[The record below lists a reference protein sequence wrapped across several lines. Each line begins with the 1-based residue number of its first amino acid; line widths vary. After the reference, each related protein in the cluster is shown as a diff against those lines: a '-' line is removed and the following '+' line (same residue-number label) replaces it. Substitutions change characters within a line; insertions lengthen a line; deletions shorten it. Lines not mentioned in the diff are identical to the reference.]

1 MNDTDSR
8 TFRRLLV
15 VAARG
20 LACVGSCVAS
30 LAAVACGGAD
40 KPAVAADSVQSQTV
54 RVEKIQHE
62 ECKESG
68 NRVDALDTNGDG
80 KPDIRRVYS
89 GSQELCRIV
98 DLNGDGKT
106 DMYEYFD
113 AGGTVRRREFCYDD
127 SGDVNAVEHYE
138 KGRLVSREFDAA
150 GRRRID
156 TWDTFD
162 PSAPLDP
169 KTGRPAHPVHR
180 ERDTTGDGKIDQW
193 WTWNGDKVTIAIDR
207 TGDGKPDPETAIVLG
222 ADNSIQTPPPAPD
235 SAVAP
240 ASAVPT
246 SAAASSGSGPVA
258 SGASGAP
265 PAAPATDG
273 GQK

>member
-1 MNDTDSR
+1 MNDTDSKA
-8 TFRRLLV
+8 FRPLLG
-15 VAARG
+15 AGAR
-20 LACVGSCVAS
+20 AVSCVAA
-30 LAAVACGGAD
+30 LALPLALSGCGGAD
-40 KPAVAADSVQSQTV
+40 KPAVAADSVQSQTAH
-54 RVEKIQHE
+54 VEKIEHE
-62 ECKESG
+62 PCKEGG

-113 AGGTVRRREFCYDD
+113 AAGTVRRREFCYDD
-127 SGDVNAVEHYE
+127 TGDVNAVEHYE
-138 KGRLVSREFDAA
+138 KGRLVTREFDAA

-169 KTGRPAHPVHR
+169 KTGRPAHPAHR
-180 ERDTTGDGKIDQW
+180 ERDTTGDGKVDQW

-207 TGDGKPDPETAIVLG
+207 TGDGKPDPDTAIVLG
-222 ADNSIQTPPPAPD
+222 ADNSIQTPPAAPESPAVPA
-235 SAVAP
+235 SAAP
-240 ASAVPT
+240 ASAAP
-246 SAAASSGSGPVA
+246 SSGIPVA
-258 SGASGAP
+258 SGTAP
-265 PAAPATDG
+265 APATDG

>member
-8 TFRRLLV
+8 TFRPLLG

-20 LACVGSCVAS
+20 LVCLGSCVAP

-54 RVEKIQHE
+54 HVEKIQHE
-62 ECKESG
+62 ACKESG

-113 AGGTVRRREFCYDD
+113 AGGAVRRREFCYDD
-127 SGDVNAVEHYE
+127 TGDVNAVEHYE
-138 KGRLVSREFDAA
+138 KGRLVTREFDAA

-180 ERDTTGDGKIDQW
+180 ERDTTGDGKVDQW

-207 TGDGKPDPETAIVLG
+207 TGDGKPDPDTAIVLG
-222 ADNSIQTPPPAPD
+222 ADNSIQTPPAPPASP
-235 SAVAP
+235 VAP
-240 ASAVPT
+240 ASAAPT
-246 SAAASSGSGPVA
+246 SATPSDGSGQVA
-258 SGASGAP
+258 SGAPGAAPGAP
-265 PAAPATDG
+265 VSDG